1 MEPFLFVFIV
11 NQQVAR
17 RAFPKDGGFR
27 HGWAVLNTAA
37 GSGPSMELNFRHT
50 IDVPRAEAWRI
61 FHTHIDRMAPHLPDV
76 DRIHVRREQQWAG
89 YLEHEVAWA
98 INQSVVPVS
107 ARPFIGRLVEE
118 LLSTLSWHH
127 DHNRVDFRFYN
138 DRLPELFDCQG
149 QAQLNEHVQG
159 TDIHITAELDIQ
171 PHHLPGVPRWLGQS
185 VRPSVKR
192 VVEQTL
198 GRILDALPG
207 AVARVSHDEAEQRTG

>member
-1 MEPFLFVFIV
+1 
-11 NQQVAR
+11 
-17 RAFPKDGGFR
+17 
-27 HGWAVLNTAA
+27 
-37 GSGPSMELNFRHT
+37 MELNFRHT
-50 IDVPRAEAWRI
+50 IDVPRAQAWRI
-61 FHTHIDRMAPHLPDV
+61 FHTHIDHMAPHLPDV
-76 DRIHVRREQQWAG
+76 DQVHVRREHQQAD

-118 LLSTLSWHH
+118 LLSTLSWYHEHH
-127 DHNRVDFRFYN
+127 RVDFRFYN

-149 QAQLNEHVQG
+149 QAQLNDHVQG

-198 GRILDALPG
+198 GRILDALPA